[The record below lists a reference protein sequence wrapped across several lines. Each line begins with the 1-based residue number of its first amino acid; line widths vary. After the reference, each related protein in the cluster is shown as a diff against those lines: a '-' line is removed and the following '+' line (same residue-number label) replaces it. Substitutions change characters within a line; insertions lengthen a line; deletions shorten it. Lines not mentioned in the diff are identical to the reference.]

1 MPAIDAVR
9 SMLFAPGDRPDLIIK
24 AARSDADAVI
34 VDLEDA
40 VAAGAKDAAR
50 ANLAAWP
57 GPDSAL
63 PHFVRINGFGS
74 EAMWKDLVAAVEAG
88 AEGVI
93 IPKAANREVILKACG
108 ALSGLE
114 AAAGQAEESI
124 TLIPMIE
131 TATGVLNAVEILG
144 GCRRVQAVMFGSGEQ
159 GDLVADLGVEWEP
172 AGTGLAYAR
181 SRVLLAARAA
191 GIPHPIDGVFMNY
204 RDQEA
209 LRTESRLARRLG
221 YVAKLAI
228 HPAQVEVINEVFT
241 PTPDEVARHRAV
253 LEAFDRAE
261 AEGAGSV
268 AVDGRMVDRAVA
280 RAARSVLARARSS
293 SRLP

>member
-9 SMLFAPGDRPDLIIK
+9 SMLFAPGDRLDLITK
-24 AARSDADAVI
+24 ATRSAADAVI

-40 VAAGAKDAAR
+40 VATSAKDAAR
-50 ANLAAWP
+50 ANLSAW
-57 GPDSAL
+57 PDSAL
-63 PHFVRINGFGS
+63 PFFLRVNGFGS
-74 EAMWKDLVAAVEAG
+74 GAMWKDLVAAVEAG
-88 AEGVI
+88 VEGVI
-93 IPKAANREVILKACG
+93 LPKAGNGKVMLKACG
-108 ALSGLE
+108 ALSSLE
-114 AAAGQAEESI
+114 AAAGRPEGSI
-124 TLIPMIE
+124 PLIPMIE
-131 TATGVLNAVEILG
+131 TAMGVLNAVEILSD
-144 GCRRVQAVMFGSGEQ
+144 CRRVQAVMFGSGEQ

-172 AGTGLAYAR
+172 TGTGLAYAR

-191 GIPHPIDGVFMNY
+191 GVPHPIDGVFMNY

-228 HPAQVEVINEVFT
+228 HPAQLEVINEVFT
-241 PTPDEVARHRAV
+241 PTPDEVARNRAV

-261 AEGAGSV
+261 AEGRASV

-280 RAARSVLARARSS
+280 RTARSVLARADAACRV
-293 SRLP
+293 RA

>member
-1 MPAIDAVR
+1 MPTIDAVR
-9 SMLFAPGDRPDLIIK
+9 SMLFAPGDRPDLIAK
-24 AARSDADAVI
+24 AAVSAADAVI

-40 VAAGAKDAAR
+40 VATSAKDAAR
-50 ANLAAWP
+50 ANLATR
-57 GPDSAL
+57 PDSAL
-63 PHFVRINGFGS
+63 PYFVRVNGFGS
-74 EAMWKDLVAAVEAG
+74 GGMWKDLAAAVEAG
-88 AEGVI
+88 VEGVI
-93 IPKAANREVILKACG
+93 LPKVGDREVMLKACG

-114 AAAGQAEESI
+114 AAAGRPEGSI

-131 TATGVLNAVEILG
+131 TAVGVLHAAEILG
-144 GCRRVQAVMFGSGEQ
+144 ACRRVRAVMFGSGEQ

-191 GIPHPIDGVFMNY
+191 GIPHPVDGVFMNY

-228 HPAQVEVINEVFT
+228 HPGQVVVINEVFT
-241 PTPDEVARHRAV
+241 PTPDEVAHHHAV

-261 AEGAGSV
+261 AEGRASV

-280 RAARSVLARARSS
+280 RTARSVLARACAAG
-293 SRLP
+293 PA

>member
-1 MPAIDAVR
+1 MDAVR
-9 SMLFAPGDRPDLIIK
+9 SMLFAPGDRLDLITK
-24 AARSDADAVI
+24 AAVSAADAVI

-40 VAAGAKDAAR
+40 VATSAKDAAR
-50 ANLAAWP
+50 ANLAAR
-57 GPDSAL
+57 PDSA
-63 PHFVRINGFGS
+63 PPFFVRVNGFGS
-74 EAMWKDLVAAVEAG
+74 EAIWKDLVAAVEAG

-93 IPKAANREVILKACG
+93 LPKAGSRAAMLKACG

-114 AAAGQAEESI
+114 VAAGRAEGSI

-131 TATGVLNAVEILG
+131 TAKGVLNAVEILG
-144 GCRRVQAVMFGSGEQ
+144 ACRRVQAVMFGSGEQ

-172 AGTGLAYAR
+172 TGSGLAHAR
-181 SRVLLAARAA
+181 SRVLLAARAS

-209 LRTESRLARRLG
+209 LRTESQLARRLG

-228 HPAQVEVINEVFT
+228 HPAQVGVINEVFT
-241 PTPDEVARHRAV
+241 PTPEEVARHRAV

-261 AEGAGSV
+261 AEGTASV

-280 RAARSVLARARSS
+280 RTARSVLARAHAAERA
-293 SRLP
+293 

>member
-1 MPAIDAVR
+1 MPALDAVR
-9 SMLFAPGDRPDLIIK
+9 SMLFAPADRPDMVTK
-24 AARSDADAVI
+24 AARSAADAVI

-40 VAAGAKDAAR
+40 VATSAKDAAR
-50 ANLAAWP
+50 SNLAAL
-57 GPDSAL
+57 PDSTL
-63 PHFVRINGFGS
+63 PFFVRVNGFGS
-74 EAMWKDLVAAVEAG
+74 GAMWTDLVAAVEAG
-88 AEGVI
+88 VEGVI
-93 IPKAANREVILKACG
+93 LPKAAGREVMLKACG

-114 AAAGQAEESI
+114 AATGRPEGSI

-131 TATGVLNAVEILG
+131 TAQGVLNAVEILG
-144 GCRRVQAVMFGSGEQ
+144 ACRRVKAVMFGSGEQ

-172 AGTGLAYAR
+172 TGTGLAHAR

-209 LRTESRLARRLG
+209 LRTESRLARRVG

-253 LEAFDRAE
+253 LEAFEQAE
-261 AEGAGSV
+261 AEGKASV
-268 AVDGRMVDRAVA
+268 SVDGRMVDSAVA
-280 RAARSVLARARSS
+280 RTARSVLARARSVYS
-293 SRLP
+293 

>member
-1 MPAIDAVR
+1 MVT
-9 SMLFAPGDRPDLIIK
+9 K
-24 AARSDADAVI
+24 AARSAADAVI

-40 VAAGAKDAAR
+40 VATSAKDAAR
-50 ANLAAWP
+50 SNLAAL
-57 GPDSAL
+57 PDSTL
-63 PHFVRINGFGS
+63 PFFVRVNGFGS
-74 EAMWKDLVAAVEAG
+74 GAMWTDLVAAVEARV
-88 AEGVI
+88 EGVI
-93 IPKAANREVILKACG
+93 LPKAAGREAILKASG

-114 AAAGQAEESI
+114 AATGRPEGSI

-131 TATGVLNAVEILG
+131 TAQGVLNAVEILG
-144 GCRRVQAVMFGSGEQ
+144 ACRRVKAVMFGSGEQ

-172 AGTGLAYAR
+172 TGTGLAHAR

-209 LRTESRLARRLG
+209 LRTESRLARRVG

-253 LEAFDRAE
+253 LEAFEQAE
-261 AEGAGSV
+261 AEGKASV
-268 AVDGRMVDRAVA
+268 SVDGRMVDSAVA
-280 RAARSVLARARSS
+280 RTARSVLARARSVYS
-293 SRLP
+293 

>member
-1 MPAIDAVR
+1 MPTIDAVR
-9 SMLFAPGDRPDLIIK
+9 SMLFAPGDGLDLITK
-24 AARSDADAVI
+24 AARSAADAVV

-40 VAAGAKDAAR
+40 VATSAKDAAR

-57 GPDSAL
+57 DSTL
-63 PHFVRINGFGS
+63 PFFLRINGFSSG
-74 EAMWKDLVAAVEAG
+74 AMWKDLVAAVEAG
-88 AEGVI
+88 VEGVI
-93 IPKAANREVILKACG
+93 LPKAGNREVMLKACG

-114 AAAGQAEESI
+114 AAAGRPGGSI

-131 TATGVLNAVEILG
+131 TAMGVLNAVEILSD
-144 GCRRVQAVMFGSGEQ
+144 CLRVQAVMIGSGEQ
-159 GDLVADLGVEWEP
+159 GDLVADLGVQWEP
-172 AGTGLAYAR
+172 TGTGLAYAR

-191 GIPHPIDGVFMNY
+191 GVPHPIDGVFMNY

-228 HPAQVEVINEVFT
+228 HPAQVGVINEVFT
-241 PTPDEVARHRAV
+241 PSPDEVARHRAV

-261 AEGAGSV
+261 AEGTASV

-280 RAARSVLARARSS
+280 RTARSVLARADAAGRA
-293 SRLP
+293 